1 MLRFSATRQVALLTL
16 LCSLLAAPVLAQED
30 DTTRARA
37 EFQHGVELFQ
47 SSDYQRALDSFQEAY
62 RLAPHASVRLN
73 IANCYEQLG
82 RPVEALFHFEHY
94 LAEADHPAAAQRR
107 EIEASIRRLRGQIG
121 TITIQVTPDGATITI
136 DSTDQRRS
144 PVTEPVRVT
153 AGRHTVEVRLDGY
166 RTETQTVEVA
176 GGADA
181 RVSLRLA
188 RQEAVATTTTTTTT
202 TTPVTTTTEPTTE
215 TTTTTTVAT
224 TETTTVEPDRV
235 AEMATE
241 DDVGGLRIGVPTI
254 IAGSVTI
261 AALIV
266 TCITGPL
273 ALSANAAFERDVL
286 DANDPL
292 LAPEDQAAAR
302 VDGEAHA
309 SQARTLATVTDV
321 MLVTTIVGAGATTA
335 LFIIDQMGA
344 EQEEDAAEVAV
355 LPVFTPQGM
364 AITASGR
371 F

>member
-1 MLRFSATRQVALLTL
+1 MLRQVALLAVVGAL
-16 LCSLLAAPVLAQED
+16 VLAGPMQAFAQED
-30 DTTRARA
+30 DTTRART

-47 SSDYQRALDSFQEAY
+47 GSDYQRALDAFQEAY

-121 TITIQVTPDGATITI
+121 TITFQITPDGATVTI

-153 AGRHTVEVRLDGY
+153 AGRHSIEVRLDGY

-188 RQEAVATTTTTTTT
+188 RQEAVATTTTTDTTT
-202 TTPVTTTTEPTTE
+202 TTTATATDTTTADTTTTD
-215 TTTTTTVAT
+215 TTTTVAT
-224 TETTTVEPDRV
+224 TEPEPV
-235 AEMATE
+235 IEE
-241 DDVGGLRIGVPTI
+241 PPPESSGGGIRIGIPTI
-254 IAGSVTI
+254 IAGSVTV

-266 TCITGPL
+266 TLITGPL
-273 ALSANAAFERDVL
+273 ALSANAAFEQDVT
-286 DANDPL
+286 DANDPAVL
-292 LAPEDQAAAR
+292 PEGQMQAR
-302 VDGEAHA
+302 IDGVAHA
-309 SQARTLATVTDV
+309 DQARTLAAVTDV

-335 LFIIDQMGA
+335 LFILDQTSGGDDD
-344 EQEEDAAEVAV
+344 ERVTV
-355 LPVFTPQGM
+355 LPVVTPQGA
-364 AITASGR
+364 AITAFGR